1 MKNPSL
7 SLIIPVYNEEKTLLD
22 VLKKINIL
30 EKACELEIIIIND
43 GSKDNSKKILNDNKK
58 LYTKVIH
65 LDKNFGKG
73 RAVIEGIKNSTKEY
87 IVIQDADLEY
97 DPNDLLP
104 MIKLVSEDKADVVYG
119 SRFRGNG
126 PVRASLFVNRFANFI
141 ISSLTNIFS
150 NLSLTDIECCYKVFK
165 KKDINQITIEEKRFG
180 IEPELTI
187 KLSKLKLRI
196 FEIGISYFGRS
207 KKEGKKIGVKDG
219 FRAIYCI
226 FKYSIFR

>member
-1 MKNPSL
+1 MKISIVVPC
-7 SLIIPVYNEEKTLLD
+7 YNEINSIGIIIEKLHNVFSKYD
-22 VLKKINIL
+22 Y
-30 EKACELEIIIIND
+30 EIIIVDDHSND
-43 GSKDNSKKILNDNKK
+43 GSKEFI
-58 LYTKVIH
+58 I
-65 LDKNFGKG
+65 KNFSKMKHHLLIFNSRNCGKG
-73 RAVIEGIKNSTKEY
+73 YSLNLGFQKTTGDIIC
-87 IVIQDADLEY
+87 IQDADLEY

-165 KKDINQITIEEKRFG
+165 KKDINQIIIEEKRFG

>member
-1 MKNPSL
+1 MKISIVVPC
-7 SLIIPVYNEEKTLLD
+7 YNEINSIGIIIEKLHNVFSKHD
-22 VLKKINIL
+22 Y
-30 EKACELEIIIIND
+30 EIIIVDDHSND
-43 GSKDNSKKILNDNKK
+43 GSKEFI
-58 LYTKVIH
+58 I
-65 LDKNFGKG
+65 KNFSKTKNHLLIFNNRNCGKG
-73 RAVIEGIKNSTKEY
+73 YSLNLGFQKATGDIIC
-87 IVIQDADLEY
+87 IQDADLEY

-165 KKDINQITIEEKRFG
+165 KKDINQIIIEEKRFG

-196 FEIGISYFGRS
+196 FEVGISYFGRS

>member
-1 MKNPSL
+1 MKISIVVPC
-7 SLIIPVYNEEKTLLD
+7 YNEINTID
-22 VLKKINIL
+22 KIINKL
-30 EKACELEIIIIND
+30 NYAFSKYDYEIIIIDDHSND
-43 GSKDNSKKILNDNKK
+43 GSKEFLKKNYSNLKQYLLIFNNKN
-58 LYTKVIH
+58 Y
-65 LDKNFGKG
+65 GKG
-73 RAVIEGIKNSTKEY
+73 YSLSLGFQKATGDIIC
-87 IVIQDADLEY
+87 IQDADLEY
-97 DPNDLLP
+97 DPHDLIP
-104 MIKLVSEDKADVVYG
+104 MIHLISEDKADVVYG

-126 PVRASLFVNRFANFI
+126 PVRASLFFNRFANFVI
-141 ISSLTNIFS
+141 TFLTNMFS

-165 KKDINQITIEEKRFG
+165 KKDIDQFIIEEKRFG

-207 KKEGKKIGVKDG
+207 KQEGKKIGVKDG